1 MRKFV
6 IYGFSVFAGLF
17 GLYLGLNG
25 LIFGWM
31 MVFAALTI
39 ALLASLNNEQTPASV
54 KIVVIL
60 GVLLLAFV
68 FLLVI
73 PALLTMMVRASL

>member
-1 MRKFV
+1 MFAHDAISRSAYLFAFASVLFV
-6 IYGFSVFAGLF
+6 ALA
-17 GLYLGLNG
+17 
-25 LIFGWM
+25 LIGS
-31 MVFAALTI
+31 L
-39 ALLASLNNEQTPASV
+39 LNNEQTPASV